1 MMENVEAFSCGKSGK
16 HNKQT
21 MKTNYEK
28 MTSWEIEKASYLI
41 LTAKKLGMDLCT
53 YGEVAV
59 NQYSGHTY
67 LWLEDY
73 NFTLFMPINCDLK
86 RDDVYVLHT
95 DFETG
100 EETEESLKQFQTLN
114 EIEEWISFTEF
125 SNSN

>member
-1 MMENVEAFSCGKSGK
+1 
-16 HNKQT
+16 
-21 MKTNYEK
+21 MKTNYET

-59 NQYSGHTY
+59 NVNSGYTY
-67 LWLEDY
+67 IWLENY

-86 RDDVYVLHT
+86 REDVYVLHT

-100 EETEESLKQFQTLN
+100 EETEESLKQFETLN
-114 EIEEWISFTEF
+114 DIEEWVSFTEF